1 MIFFV
6 GDDNFTRLYLNN
18 SPSGNHRELVVIS
31 DGVTST
37 LPCNLND
44 ISMFS
49 WTYTCL
55 TIGYQ
60 DTDNDT
66 LVTKVSKRKNK
77 DF

>member
-1 MIFFV
+1 MLLLV
-6 GDDNFTRLYLNN
+6 GDDNFVRLFLNN

-49 WTYTCL
+49 WTYICL

-60 DTDNDT
+60 DTDNNT
-66 LVTKVSKRKNK
+66 LVTKVSVRKNK
-77 DF
+77 YF

>member
-1 MIFFV
+1 MLFLV
-6 GDDNFTRLYLNN
+6 GDDNFVRLYLNN

-37 LPCNLND
+37 LPCNLYD

-55 TIGYQ
+55 TVGYQ
-60 DTDNDT
+60 DTDNNT
-66 LVTKVSKRKNK
+66 LVTKVSVRKNK
-77 DF
+77 AF